1 MVILHRN
8 GYFERICLDTM
19 LFDSDTAERNEESV
33 FERMAI
39 DS

>member
-8 GYFERICLDTM
+8 GYFERNRLDTM
-19 LFDSDTAERNEESV
+19 LFGSSTAERNEESV
-33 FERMAI
+33 FERIAI

>member
-1 MVILHRN
+1 MMILHRN
-8 GYFERICLDTM
+8 GYFERNRLDTI
-19 LFDSDTAERNEESV
+19 LFDSDTAERNEEGV